1 MRLEKSFR
9 AARSFEDAVLLIQD
23 DSALIELFPN
33 AETTILE
40 KRGKKKTTQT
50 RYRALGRDGVATFH
64 FEFLRPGVVRF
75 EKVCDGRV
83 WGELRGEVCLQ
94 SASGGEETDVTIA
107 LEGRTKAFIPE
118 FTIRLPMQEQID
130 EMTAALQSYLE
141 ETLFVEE
148 ENESA

>member
-1 MRLEKSFR
+1 MRLEKSFHV
-9 AARSFEDAVLLIQD
+9 ARPFEDAVLLVQHD
-23 DSALIELFPN
+23 AALVELFPN

-64 FEFLRPGVVRF
+64 FEFSGDGVVRF

-83 WGELRGEVCLQ
+83 WGELRGEVCLER
-94 SASGGEETDVTIA
+94 ASGDETDVTIS

-118 FTIRLPMQEQID
+118 FTIRVPMQEQID
-130 EMTAALQSYLE
+130 EMTDSLRRYLE
-141 ETLFVEE
+141 EVQLVDDES
-148 ENESA
+148 ESA